1 MSFITYSSN
10 KYHVKSPGLLV
21 SPLLIKP
28 LGLCA
33 ADSILEVIHF
43 TTKDFK
49 SVTSVQGKALSSWV
63 CSSRDNGSVCFNT
76 YLLIFFSFVFI
87 LPFFDSFNKVIISL
101 FQNELLFKILTGYFY
116 DVLMGRILN

>member
-1 MSFITYSSN
+1 MNFIIYSTN
-10 KYHVKSPGLLV
+10 KYHVRSPGLLV

-63 CSSRDNGSVCFNT
+63 CSSRDNAQSAST
-76 YLLIFFSFVFI
+76 LIHSFSFLLFSCFLSLI
-87 LPFFDSFNKVIISL
+87 PSFLLFSL

>member
-1 MSFITYSSN
+1 MSFIIYSTN
-10 KYHVKSPGLLV
+10 KYHVRSPGLLV
-21 SPLLIKP
+21 SPLLIKR

-63 CSSRDNGSVCFNT
+63 CSSRDNRSVCFNT
-76 YLLIFFSFVFI
+76 YSLIFFSFVFI
-87 LPFFDSFNKVIISL
+87 LPFFDSFNKVIFSL